1 MALKYQRV
9 LLKFS
14 GEALMGSN
22 DFGLDATTL
31 KQVVLEVKSL
41 QDLGV
46 EVGIVVGGGN
56 IFRGAQIQ
64 GAGIQRTTGDQM
76 GMMATVINA
85 LALRDVIESEGMH
98 ATVFSAM
105 GIEGVSHG
113 FNANQVQKTLK
124 QKQIAI
130 FAAGTGSPFFTTDTA
145 AALRGIEINADIV
158 LKATKVDGIY
168 TADPV
173 KDPSATRYAELSY
186 DEVIGKNLQ
195 VMDMTAFVLCRDH
208 RMPIRVFDMFKQD
221 AVVRIVQGE
230 DEGTLVH
237 NLETE

>member
-1 MALKYQRV
+1 MALKYKRI

-14 GEALMGSN
+14 GEALMGN
-22 DFGLDATTL
+22 GDFGLDAETL
-31 KQVVLEVKSL
+31 KSVVSQVKSL
-41 QDLGV
+41 RDLGV

-64 GAGIQRTTGDQM
+64 GSGIQRTTGDHM

-85 LALRDVIESEGMH
+85 LALRDVVESMDMKAH
-98 ATVFSAM
+98 VLSAM
-105 GIEGVSHG
+105 SIEGIATDG
-113 FNANQVQKTLK
+113 FNANAAKKMLSSGEVV
-124 QKQIAI
+124 I

-145 AALRGIEINADIV
+145 AALRGVEIDADIV

-173 KDPSATRYAELSY
+173 KDSSATRYQSLTY
-186 DEVIGKNLQ
+186 DEVIQKNLQ

-208 RMPIRVFDMFKQD
+208 NMSIRVFDMFKEN
-221 AVVRIVQGE
+221 AVIRIVQGE
-230 DEGTLVH
+230 DEGTLVSTG
-237 NLETE
+237 E

>member
-1 MALKYQRV
+1 MALAYQRV

-14 GEALMGSN
+14 GEALMGPN
-22 DFGLDATTL
+22 EFGLDAQTL
-31 KQVVLEVKSL
+31 RSVVEEVKSIKA
-41 QDLGV
+41 LGV

-64 GAGIQRTTGDQM
+64 GAGIQRTTGDHM

-85 LALRDVIESEGMH
+85 LALRDVMEDMGLD
-98 ATVFSAM
+98 AVVYSAM
-105 GIEGVSHG
+105 SIEGISHG
-113 FNANQVQKTLK
+113 FNPSHVKKNLSQG
-124 QKQIAI
+124 QIAI

-145 AALRGIEINADIV
+145 AALRGIEIEADIV

-168 TADPV
+168 SADPV
-173 KDPSATRYAELSY
+173 KDPSAERYTDLSY
-186 DEVIGKNLQ
+186 DEVIQKDLK
-195 VMDMTAFVLCRDH
+195 VMDMAAFILCKEH
-208 RMPIRVFDMFKQD
+208 QMPIRVFDMFKQD

-237 NLETE
+237 NG

>member
-1 MALKYQRV
+1 MALKYKRI

-14 GEALMGSN
+14 GEALMGDG
-22 DFGLDATTL
+22 DFGLDAQTL
-31 KQVVLEVKSL
+31 KNVVSEVKAL
-41 QDLGV
+41 KDLGV

-64 GAGIQRTTGDQM
+64 GSGIQRTTGDHM

-85 LALRDVIESEGMH
+85 LALRDVIESMGMKSQ
-98 ATVFSAM
+98 VLSAM
-105 GIEGVSHG
+105 AIESVSTG
-113 FNANQVQKTLK
+113 FNANAVKK
-124 QKQIAI
+124 QLADGEVLV

-145 AALRGIEINADIV
+145 AALRGVEIDADIV

-173 KDPSATRYAELSY
+173 KDPSATRYQSLTY
-186 DEVIGKNLQ
+186 DEVIQKNLQ

-208 RMPIRVFDMFKQD
+208 NMPIRVFDMFKEN
-221 AVVRIVQGE
+221 AVIKIVQGE
-230 DEGTLVH
+230 GEGTLVSSG
-237 NLETE
+237 E

>member
-1 MALKYQRV
+1 MALKYKRI

-14 GEALMGSN
+14 GEALMGN
-22 DFGLDATTL
+22 GDFGLDAETL
-31 KQVVLEVKSL
+31 KSVVSQVKSL
-41 QDLGV
+41 RDLGV

-64 GAGIQRTTGDQM
+64 GSGIQRTTGDHM

-85 LALRDVIESEGMH
+85 LALRDVVESMDMKAH
-98 ATVFSAM
+98 VLSAM
-105 GIEGVSHG
+105 SIEGIATDG
-113 FNANQVQKTLK
+113 FNANAAKKMLSSGEVV
-124 QKQIAI
+124 I

-145 AALRGIEINADIV
+145 AALRGVEIDADIV

-173 KDPSATRYAELSY
+173 KDPSATRYQSLTY
-186 DEVIGKNLQ
+186 DEVIQKNLQ

-208 RMPIRVFDMFKQD
+208 NMSIRVFDMFKEN
-221 AVVRIVQGE
+221 AVIRIVQGE
-230 DEGTLVH
+230 DEGTLVSTG
-237 NLETE
+237 E

>member
-14 GEALMGSN
+14 GEALMGSA
-22 DFGLDATTL
+22 DFGLDAQTL
-31 KQVVLEVKSL
+31 RQVVAEVKAL
-41 QDLGV
+41 HDLGV

-64 GAGIQRTTGDQM
+64 GAGIQRTTGDHM

-85 LALRDVIESEGMH
+85 LALRDVIEDMGMH

-105 GIEGVSHG
+105 SIEGVSHG
-113 FNANQVQKTLK
+113 FNANHVKK
-124 QKQIAI
+124 QLEQGKIAL

-145 AALRGIEINADIV
+145 AALRGIEIDADIV

-168 TADPV
+168 TADP
-173 KDPSATRYAELSY
+173 KKNPTATRYEFLSY
-186 DEVIGKNLQ
+186 DEVIQKNLQ
-195 VMDMTAFVLCRDH
+195 VMDMTAFVLCREH
-208 RMPIRVFDMFKQD
+208 RMPIRVFDMFKKD
-221 AVVRIVQGE
+221 AVIRIVKGE
-230 DEGTLVH
+230 AEGTLVSGG
-237 NLETE
+237 E

>member
-14 GEALMGSN
+14 GEALMGSA
-22 DFGLDATTL
+22 DFGLDAQTL
-31 KQVVLEVKSL
+31 RQVVAEVKAL
-41 QDLGV
+41 HDLGV

-64 GAGIQRTTGDQM
+64 GAGIQRTTGDHM

-85 LALRDVIESEGMH
+85 LALRDVIEDMGMH

-105 GIEGVSHG
+105 SIEGVSHG
-113 FNANQVQKTLK
+113 FNANHVKK
-124 QKQIAI
+124 QLEQGKIAL

-145 AALRGIEINADIV
+145 AALRGIEIDADIV

-168 TADPV
+168 TADPK
-173 KDPSATRYAELSY
+173 KDSTATRYDFLSY
-186 DEVIGKNLQ
+186 DEVIQKNLQ
-195 VMDMTAFVLCRDH
+195 VMDMTAFVLCREH
-208 RMPIRVFDMFKQD
+208 RMPIRVFDMFKKD
-221 AVVRIVQGE
+221 AVIRIVKGE
-230 DEGTLVH
+230 AEGTLVSGG
-237 NLETE
+237 E

>member
-1 MALKYQRV
+1 MALKYKRI

-14 GEALMGSN
+14 GEALMGKGE
-22 DFGLDATTL
+22 FGLDADTL
-31 KQVVLEVKSL
+31 KQVVGEVKAL
-41 QDLGV
+41 RDLGV

-64 GAGIQRTTGDQM
+64 GAGIQRTTGDHM

-85 LALRDVIESEGMH
+85 IALRDVIESEGMSSI
-98 ATVFSAM
+98 VYSAM
-105 GIEGVSHG
+105 SIEGVSSG
-113 FNANQVQKTLK
+113 FNANEVKKQLAAGQVVV
-124 QKQIAI
+124 

-145 AALRGIEINADIV
+145 AALRGVEIDADIV

-173 KDPSATRYAELSY
+173 KDPSATRYLTLTY
-186 DEVIGKNLQ
+186 DEVIQKNLQ

-208 RMPIRVFDMFKQD
+208 NMPIRVFDMFKD
-221 AVVRIVQGE
+221 HAAIRIVQGE
-230 DEGTLVH
+230 DEGTLVSSG
-237 NLETE
+237 E

>member
-1 MALKYQRV
+1 MTLKYKRI

-14 GEALMGSN
+14 GEALMGDG
-22 DFGLDATTL
+22 DFGLDSKTL
-31 KQVVLEVKSL
+31 NNVVAQVRALRV
-41 QDLGV
+41 LGV

-64 GAGIQRTTGDQM
+64 GSGIQRTTGDHM

-85 LALRDVIESEGMH
+85 LALRDVIESQGMKSQ
-98 ATVFSAM
+98 VLSAM
-105 GIEGVSHG
+105 AIEGVSNG
-113 FNANQVQKTLK
+113 FNANAVK
-124 QKQIAI
+124 KQIAEGQVLV

-145 AALRGIEINADIV
+145 AALRGIEIDADIV

-173 KDPSATRYAELSY
+173 KDPSATRYQSLSY
-186 DEVIGKNLQ
+186 DDVIQKNLQ

-208 RMPIRVFDMFKQD
+208 KMPIRVFDMFKD
-221 AVVRIVQGE
+221 NAVIRIVQGE
-230 DEGTLVH
+230 DEGTLVSAG
-237 NLETE
+237 E

>member
-1 MALKYQRV
+1 MSLKYKRV

-14 GEALMGSN
+14 GEALMGEGE
-22 DFGLDATTL
+22 FGLEAKTL
-31 KQVVLEVKSL
+31 RKVVAEVKAL
-41 QDLGV
+41 IAIGV

-56 IFRGAQIQ
+56 IFRGAQIE
-64 GAGIQRTTGDQM
+64 GSGIQRTTGDNM

-85 LALRDVIESEGMH
+85 LALRDVIEDMGMD

-105 GIEGVSHG
+105 SIEGVSHG
-113 FNANQVQKTLK
+113 FNANQVKK
-124 QKQIAI
+124 QLTQGKIAI

-145 AALRGIEINADIV
+145 AALRGIEIAADIV

-173 KDPSATRYAELSY
+173 KDSTATRYVSLTY
-186 DEVIGKNLQ
+186 DEVIQRNLQ

-208 RMPIRVFDMFKQD
+208 NMPIRVFDMFKED
-221 AVVRIVQGE
+221 AVIRIVKGE
-230 DEGTLVH
+230 DEGTLVS
-237 NLETE
+237 EGV